1 MSKKNVFEEKI
12 KPVLT
17 YIGAIGAGILIAAYI
32 IIVLVLIKGFKAEHL
47 FQTTIFGIVNA
58 AMGFTI
64 MQFLKIQ
71 GISFAQNLP
80 ENLQIIKE
88 YNEMKVRRA
97 KKKRKHDMKYFW
109 GTTVTKDILTKCGT
123 LGATTAG
130 LVYICIQGSN
140 DFTLLLAALVNLLMF
155 VCFGLLSLCKA
166 YDFYN
171 NEFVNYM
178 KEYVDENKQSKEE
191 NKAAVQRKNEEFMA
205 VAQEKCAQQGNAI
218 VGTNSGSDILD
229 TSLDTCA
236 IGPNSVS
243 VVVDSSKCSDNIL
256 GGPINPCSTFTDS
269 TSNSIKENIY
279 KEK

>member
-1 MSKKNVFEEKI
+1 MSKKNVFEDKI

-17 YIGAIGAGILIAAYI
+17 YIGAIGAGILVVAYI

-80 ENLQIIKE
+80 ENTQTIKD
-88 YNEMKVRRA
+88 YNELRVRRA
-97 KKKRKHDMKYFW
+97 KRKKKHNMKYFW
-109 GTTVTKDILTKCGT
+109 GTTVTKDILVKCGT

-178 KEYVDENKQSKEE
+178 KEYIDESKG
-191 NKAAVQRKNEEFMA
+191 KNEELVAMA
-205 VAQEKCAQQGNAI
+205 KKECAEQRNAI
-218 VGTNSGSDILD
+218 VDNNSGSNILD
-229 TSLDTCA
+229 TSVDTCFL
-236 IGPNSVS
+236 GTNNKPM
-243 VVVDSSKCSDNIL
+243 VVDSGECSNIVL
-256 GGPINPCSTFTDS
+256 GRTIYSCSTFTDRP
-269 TSNSIKENIY
+269 SNSIKENIY

>member
-1 MSKKNVFEEKI
+1 MSKKNVFEDKI

-17 YIGAIGAGILIAAYI
+17 YIGAIGAGILVVAYI

-71 GISFAQNLP
+71 GISFAQSLP
-80 ENLQIIKE
+80 ENLQTIKD
-88 YNEMKVRRA
+88 YNELRVRRA
-97 KKKRKHDMKYFW
+97 KRKKKHNMRYFW
-109 GTTVTKDILTKCGT
+109 GTTVTKDILVKCGT

-178 KEYVDENKQSKEE
+178 KEYIDESKEK
-191 NKAAVQRKNEEFMA
+191 NKSKVQGKNEEPMA
-205 VAQEKCAQQGNAI
+205 LAQKECTQQGNAI
-218 VGTNSGSDILD
+218 VGTDSGSNILD
-229 TSLDTCA
+229 TSLDSCSVSPDSVA
-236 IGPNSVS
+236 MVVDNSECSNSVLGRTIY
-243 VVVDSSKCSDNIL
+243 SSSA
-256 GGPINPCSTFTDS
+256 FTDRP
-269 TSNSIKENIY
+269 SNSIKENIY

>member
-1 MSKKNVFEEKI
+1 MSKKNVFEDKI

-17 YIGAIGAGILIAAYI
+17 YIGAIGAGILVVAYI

-64 MQFLKIQ
+64 MQFFKIQ

-80 ENLQIIKE
+80 ENTQTIKD
-88 YNEMKVRRA
+88 YNELRVRRA
-97 KKKRKHDMKYFW
+97 KRKKKHNMKYFW
-109 GTTVTKDILTKCGT
+109 GTTVTKDILVKCGT

-178 KEYVDENKQSKEE
+178 KEYIDESKEK
-191 NKAAVQRKNEEFMA
+191 NKSKVQGKNEEPMA
-205 VAQEKCAQQGNAI
+205 LAQKECTQQRNAI
-218 VGTNSGSDILD
+218 VDNNSGSDILD
-229 TSLDTCA
+229 TSVDSCSLGTDNK
-236 IGPNSVS
+236 PM
-243 VVVDSSKCSDNIL
+243 VVDSGQCSNIVL
-256 GGPINPCSTFTDS
+256 GRTIYSSSTPTDRP
-269 TSNSIKENIY
+269 SNSIKENIY

>member
-1 MSKKNVFEEKI
+1 MSKKNVFEDKI

-17 YIGAIGAGILIAAYI
+17 YIGAIGAGILVVAYI

-71 GISFAQNLP
+71 GISFAQNLS
-80 ENLQIIKE
+80 ENAQIIKD
-88 YNEMKVRRA
+88 YNELRVRRA
-97 KKKRKHDMKYFW
+97 KRKKKHDMKYFW
-109 GTTVTKDILTKCGT
+109 GTTVTKDILVKCGT

-178 KEYVDENKQSKEE
+178 KEYIDESKEK
-191 NKAAVQRKNEEFMA
+191 NKSKVQGKNEELMA
-205 VAQEKCAQQGNAI
+205 LAQKECTQQGNATL
-218 VGTNSGSDILD
+218 GTNSGSDILD
-229 TSLDTCA
+229 TNVDTCSL
-236 IGPNSVS
+236 GTDNKP
-243 VVVDSSKCSDNIL
+243 VVVDSGKCSNVIL
-256 GGPINPCSTFTDS
+256 GRTIYSCSTFTDS
-269 TSNSIKENIY
+269 TGNSIKENIY
-279 KEK
+279 KEN